1 MSKELKNFK
10 ITNKGGYPMNVVVCI
25 EGYRLDKNPEDI
37 INDLMKTEEG
47 TLEGDKEYIERIE
60 DCINSFV
67 NLDNCYIEAFTAYFK
82 ENDSIDNMIVGTNY
96 TEDMVLG
103 ILTKIIEILSLNLY
117 SDIIFDSLNYHTGYT
132 LDSSIIGLDTRF
144 LNSLMRYRDNSYP
157 NGIRT
162 LDEIV
167 HKVYTT
173 LNSIEGQNI
182 KDSVHKAFKDV
193 RGIGNVYEASL
204 EALYTLY
211 IKYLYIHVKIEDQK
225 AEDEYYEQI
234 ERDLFEGEKTSEE
247 DQIKYM
253 KYVDTYMKIEQEAE
267 NGYYEQI
274 EQDLF
279 EGKKISEKD
288 QIKYCRNRVNLYDVI
303 YGLKSSEAEFV
314 TINLSSYSFD
324 IHSLSRDV
332 LLKALQMYYNFTYKE
347 NK

>member
-103 ILTKIIEILSLNLY
+103 ILTKIIEILSLDLY
-117 SDIIFDSLNYHTGYT
+117 SDIIFDSLNYYTGYT

-182 KDSVHKAFKDV
+182 KDSIHKAFKDV
-193 RGIGNVYEASL
+193 RGIGNIYEASL

-247 DQIKYM
+247 DQIKY
-253 KYVDTYMKIEQEAE
+253 
-267 NGYYEQI
+267 
-274 EQDLF
+274 
-279 EGKKISEKD
+279 
-288 QIKYCRNRVNLYDVI
+288 CRNRVNLYDAI
-303 YGLKSSEAEFV
+303 YSLKSSEAEFV
-314 TINLSSYSFD
+314 TINLSDYSFGT
-324 IHSLSRDV
+324 HSLSRDV